1 MTTQGI
7 KVNLMKIKTLVTVM
21 LLCLGLSAGAA
32 DRIISQAYEVVLS
45 EFTAPATENGGASF
59 KTCSECDRRIVR
71 VTSGTRY
78 SVNGQAVTLEEF
90 RRAVAQ
96 ADDRDEKSVTV
107 LHHLESDTIVSIDV
121 YI

>member
-1 MTTQGI
+1 M
-7 KVNLMKIKTLVTVM
+7 NLMKIKTLIAVT
-21 LLCLGLSAGAA
+21 LLCLGFAA
-32 DRIISQAYEVVLS
+32 AAQDRIVSQAYEVALS
-45 EFTAPATENGGASF
+45 DFRAPATENGGAAF
-59 KTCSECDRRIVR
+59 KECRNCARRIVR

-78 SVNGQAVTLEEF
+78 AVNGQSLSLEKF
-90 RRAVAQ
+90 REAISK